1 MLEWRGVQGGPFS
14 RGVAFSPLPS
24 TCFYT
29 CRNANAGPHAV
40 KRSSAG
46 RNLLEFRCALTCYC
60 VL

>member
-40 KRSSAG
+40 KRSSAWRERG
-46 RNLLEFRCALTCYC
+46 VICWSFG